1 MKVAHIIPDLG
12 VKSGGPSRSVLNTV
26 EGIRAR
32 KVDADILTYDCL
44 DNPNIAEGNYIRTV
58 PYTQRLPF
66 AYNYHYKD
74 LFRTKIYDIYHIH
87 SIYSYP
93 TYYAPS
99 YAKAHKKPYIIT
111 PRGSLYEQ
119 TMQYSH
125 VKKWLYIKCV
135 LLSQLNHAA
144 AIQATCEQEMLEI
157 RKLGVRAPIAIIPNP
172 INVPSVIPAPI
183 NHSKMRIGFLG
194 RIHPKKKIDGLLKA
208 WALAGFGQRQ
218 DVELVIIGECNPND
232 MEYLHSLYSLQ
243 NRFGITNI
251 NWAGAKFGQE
261 KQQMIQTLS
270 YLIMPSFSENF
281 GMVVPE
287 ALICGV
293 PVLASKYAP
302 WRILE
307 DQKCGWWIDITPES
321 IADALVQ
328 LLDVSEASRVEMG
341 RIGQKLVI
349 ENYTQSVIA
358 DKLILLYKWL
368 LGIEKRPD
376 FIYND

>member
-1 MKVAHIIPDLG
+1 M
-12 VKSGGPSRSVLNTV
+12 
-26 EGIRAR
+26 
-32 KVDADILTYDCL
+32 
-44 DNPNIAEGNYIRTV
+44 
-58 PYTQRLPF
+58 
-66 AYNYHYKD
+66 
-74 LFRTKIYDIYHIH
+74 
-87 SIYSYP
+87 
-93 TYYAPS
+93 
-99 YAKAHKKPYIIT
+99 
-111 PRGSLYEQ
+111 
-119 TMQYSH
+119 
-125 VKKWLYIKCV
+125 
-135 LLSQLNHAA
+135 
-144 AIQATCEQEMLEI
+144 
-157 RKLGVRAPIAIIPNP
+157 
-172 INVPSVIPAPI
+172 
-183 NHSKMRIGFLG
+183 
-194 RIHPKKKIDGLLKA
+194 KA